1 MTRYSN
7 YNNSETKWIGSIP
20 DNWGI
25 SRLDRE
31 AYIRARLGWRGL
43 KADEY
48 VSSGYGFLATP
59 NIKGRDIDFTNIN
72 FISAERYFESPEIIL
87 DVGDVLL
94 TKDGST
100 IGTTNIVR
108 YLPFPCT
115 VNGSIAVLTPT
126 NGILP
131 LYLYYYLM
139 SPKAQDRFWYLQDG
153 QGVPHLFQRDLR
165 KIEIIKPPLEEQ
177 SAIVRHLE
185 NKTAE
190 IDGLIEKLRR
200 EVELLEQYRR
210 ELIAH
215 TVTRGLNPDAS
226 IQDSG
231 IDWIGDGPSDWNHFS
246 AKSLFVRRTEL
257 ERKDDIHLTPS
268 QTYGVIPQEDFIK
281 LSGTKPTLK
290 LSETS
295 KMRHVEPGDF
305 IIHLRSF
312 QGGLELSGF
321 QGKVS
326 GAYTVITPREP
337 SMVNHSYF
345 KWLFKSSPFIRGLA
359 SLTNQLRDGQSIN
372 FTTFSRTSY
381 LVPPIEQQQQ
391 IAEFLDMKTSR
402 IDSTISDIN
411 KQTALLGRYRKQ
423 VINDAVTGKIRV
435 GKVA

>member
-1 MTRYSN
+1 MVDKSLTPQFSSAPHDWKLIPLKRLMRVTSGAEVSVEVPQSN
-7 YNNSETKWIGSIP
+7 DAVPVYGSGVKP
-20 DNWGI
+20 FKYTNRSI
-25 SRLDRE
+25 SAKAVVLFGRKGTLGQPFLVEPPFWAVDT
-31 AYIRARLGWRGL
+31 AYI
-43 KADEY
+43 
-48 VSSGYGFLATP
+48 ATP
-59 NIKGRDIDFTNIN
+59 RENVEL
-72 FISAERYFESPEIIL
+72 A
-87 DVGDVLL
+87 
-94 TKDGST
+94 
-100 IGTTNIVR
+100 
-108 YLPFPCT
+108 
-115 VNGSIAVLTPT
+115 
-126 NGILP
+126 
-131 LYLYYYLM
+131 YLYYLLKTFDWQPFITNTAKPSLVANDILPEKVPLPQYQGQVAILRYLD
-139 SPKAQDRFWYLQDG
+139 A
-153 QGVPHLFQRDLR
+153 
-165 KIEIIKPPLEEQ
+165 
-177 SAIVRHLE
+177 
-185 NKTAE
+185 KTAE

-226 IQDSG
+226 IHDSG

-435 GKVA
+435 GEVA

>member
-1 MTRYSN
+1 MMKKMKLCLPVGWRMIKARYLFRFSRG
-7 YNNSETKWIGSIP
+7 YTIGRADMGDTGVACIHYG
-20 DNWGI
+20 DIHGDYHFAIDINT
-25 SRLDRE
+25 
-31 AYIRARLGWRGL
+31 ARLGRIDEPLRFGVS
-43 KADEY
+43 EY
-48 VSSGYGFLATP
+48 VSAGQFLFAGSSEDYEGSG
-59 NIKGRDIDFTNIN
+59 NFTLIRGNR
-72 FISAERYFESPEIIL
+72 SAIAGT
-87 DVGDVLL
+87 D
-94 TKDGST
+94 T
-100 IGTTNIVR
+100 I
-108 YLPFPCT
+108 
-115 VNGSIAVLTPT
+115 VLTPYSDMDVDYT
-126 NGILP
+126 AYLFDSLFFREQIRPHMMGTKVFHPSQKVIKSAWCIVPPQNESRQIVQYLNHEIL
-131 LYLYYYLM
+131 
-139 SPKAQDRFWYLQDG
+139 W
-153 QGVPHLFQRDLR
+153 
-165 KIEIIKPPLEEQ
+165 
-177 SAIVRHLE
+177 
-185 NKTAE
+185 